1 MSIFAV
7 GGRVLPGNFTAMRK
21 LAIILLTVTL
31 GWAQQPA
38 LAAGSAAASAGAGDG
53 ARLSDPAVGRVLCSE
68 PGRVFADLPASTR
81 AEMLAYYIG
90 GRVVPKDTDL
100 GEKARLDTV
109 TNDFLRITTSVCRS
123 VQLRLLTK
131 GGRDTVV
138 AVVEKVKTPVPDS
151 RISFYDTRWRELSA
165 KKVMGRLPRLADFV
179 RRGADAK
186 KAAVALA
193 DVDFPM
199 MTLDFEGPGFGTLV
213 ARQRLKEF
221 YSASDYKRLAPVLAD
236 EVRYAVS
243 GAKLVRQ

>member
-1 MSIFAV
+1 M
-7 GGRVLPGNFTAMRK
+7 G
-21 LAIILLTVTL
+21 
-31 GWAQQPA
+31 
-38 LAAGSAAASAGAGDG
+38 
-53 ARLSDPAVGRVLCSE
+53 DPAVGRMLCSE
-68 PGRVFADLPASTR
+68 PGRVFADLSASTR

-100 GEKARLDTV
+100 GEKAQLDTV
-109 TNDFLRITTSVCRS
+109 TNDYLRITTSVCRS

-138 AVVEKVKTPVPDS
+138 AVVETVKTPVPDS

-165 KKVMGRLPRLADFV
+165 KKVMGRLPQLADFV
-179 RRGADAK
+179 RRGVDAK
-186 KAAVALA
+186 RAAAALA

-199 MTLDFEGPGFGTLV
+199 MTLDFEDPDFGTLV

-221 YSASDYKRLAPVLAD
+221 YSASDYKRLALVLTD

>member
-1 MSIFAV
+1 M
-7 GGRVLPGNFTAMRK
+7 G
-21 LAIILLTVTL
+21 
-31 GWAQQPA
+31 
-38 LAAGSAAASAGAGDG
+38 
-53 ARLSDPAVGRVLCSE
+53 DPAVGRMLCSE
-68 PGRVFADLPASTR
+68 PGRVFADLSASTR

-100 GEKARLDTV
+100 GEKAQLDTV
-109 TNDFLRITTSVCRS
+109 TNDYLRITTSVCRS
-123 VQLRLLTK
+123 VQMRLLTK

-138 AVVEKVKTPVPDS
+138 AVVETVKTPVPDS

-165 KKVMGRLPRLADFV
+165 KKVMGRLPQLADFV
-179 RRGADAK
+179 RRGVDAK
-186 KAAVALA
+186 RAAAALA

-199 MTLDFEGPGFGTLV
+199 MTLDFEDPDFGTLV

-221 YSASDYKRLAPVLAD
+221 YSASDYKRLALVLTD

>member
-1 MSIFAV
+1 MQWAAGCCLVI
-7 GGRVLPGNFTAMRK
+7 FTAMRK
-21 LAIILLTVTL
+21 LAIILLAAL
-31 GWAQQPA
+31 GCVA
-38 LAAGSAAASAGAGDG
+38 LAQAQT
-53 ARLSDPAVGRVLCSE
+53 ARMGDPAVGRMLCSE
-68 PGRVFADLPASTR
+68 PGRVFADLSASTR

-100 GEKARLDTV
+100 GEKAQLDTV
-109 TNDFLRITTSVCRS
+109 TNDYLRITTSVCRS

-138 AVVEKVKTPVPDS
+138 AVVETVKTPVPDS

-165 KKVMGRLPRLADFV
+165 KKVMGRLPQLADFV
-179 RRGADAK
+179 RRGVDAK
-186 KAAVALA
+186 RAAAALA

-199 MTLDFEGPGFGTLV
+199 MTLDFEDPDFGTLV

-221 YSASDYKRLAPVLAD
+221 YSASDYKRLALVLTD

>member
-1 MSIFAV
+1 M
-7 GGRVLPGNFTAMRK
+7 
-21 LAIILLTVTL
+21 LAAL
-31 GWAQQPA
+31 GCVA
-38 LAAGSAAASAGAGDG
+38 LAQAQT
-53 ARLSDPAVGRVLCSE
+53 ARLGDPAVGRVLCSE
-68 PGRVFADLPASTR
+68 PGRVFADLSASTR

-100 GEKARLDTV
+100 GEKAQLDTV
-109 TNDFLRITTSVCRS
+109 TNDYLRITTSVCRS
-123 VQLRLLTK
+123 VQMRLLTK

-138 AVVEKVKTPVPDS
+138 AVVETVKTPVPDS

-165 KKVMGRLPRLADFV
+165 KKVMGRLPQLADFV
-179 RRGADAK
+179 RRGVDAK
-186 KAAVALA
+186 RAAAALA

-199 MTLDFEGPGFGTLV
+199 MTLDFEDPDFGTLV

-221 YSASDYKRLAPVLAD
+221 YSASDYKRLAPVLTY

>member
-1 MSIFAV
+1 MQWAAGCCLVI
-7 GGRVLPGNFTAMRK
+7 FTAMRK
-21 LAIILLTVTL
+21 LAIILLAAL
-31 GWAQQPA
+31 GCVA
-38 LAAGSAAASAGAGDG
+38 LAQAQT
-53 ARLSDPAVGRVLCSE
+53 ARMGDPAVGRVLCSE
-68 PGRVFADLPASTR
+68 PGRVFADLSASTR

-100 GEKARLDTV
+100 GEKAQLDTV
-109 TNDFLRITTSVCRS
+109 TNDYLRITTSVCRS

-138 AVVEKVKTPVPDS
+138 AVVETVKTPVPDS

-165 KKVMGRLPRLADFV
+165 KKVMGRLPQLADFV
-179 RRGADAK
+179 RRGVDAK
-186 KAAVALA
+186 RAAAALA

-199 MTLDFEGPGFGTLV
+199 MTLDFEDPDFGTLV

-221 YSASDYKRLAPVLAD
+221 YSASDYKRLALVLTD

>member
-1 MSIFAV
+1 M
-7 GGRVLPGNFTAMRK
+7 
-21 LAIILLTVTL
+21 LAAL
-31 GWAQQPA
+31 GCVA
-38 LAAGSAAASAGAGDG
+38 LAQAQT
-53 ARLSDPAVGRVLCSE
+53 ARMGDPAVGRMLCSE
-68 PGRVFADLPASTR
+68 PGRVFADLSASTR

-100 GEKARLDTV
+100 GEKAQLDTV
-109 TNDFLRITTSVCRS
+109 TNDYLRITTSVCRS
-123 VQLRLLTK
+123 VQMRLLTK

-138 AVVEKVKTPVPDS
+138 AVVETVKTPVPDS

-165 KKVMGRLPRLADFV
+165 KKVMGRLPQLADFV
-179 RRGADAK
+179 RRGVDAK
-186 KAAVALA
+186 RAAAALA

-199 MTLDFEGPGFGTLV
+199 MTLDFEDPDFGTLV

-221 YSASDYKRLAPVLAD
+221 YSASDYKRLALVLTD